1 LPDTEELPSE
11 VQIEKNLVIPQ
22 KSEAIIQDKQPQ
34 LILVKLVLLSSAP
47 FWPKMVLMMGLLKS
61 EPIL

>member
-1 LPDTEELPSE
+1 